1 MFDFNH
7 LSAREKVCLLGEPTK
22 PAKNV
27 LKKIN
32 PLYSDENLEG
42 ENLINLLS
50 SKNFSLDRN
59 ETKIKKNFKEKI
71 RDFFQRF
78 VISADNPYK
87 SGWDFCLL
95 LIISYN
101 CMIICY

>member
-1 MFDFNH
+1 MFDLNR

-22 PAKNV
+22 PAKNI
-27 LKKIN
+27 LKKNN
-32 PLYSDENLEG
+32 PLYCDEMVEG
-42 ENLINLLS
+42 ENLTNLLS
-50 SKNFSLDRN
+50 SKNLSLEKN
-59 ETKIKKNFKEKI
+59 EKKLKKRFKDKV
-71 RDFFQRF
+71 RDFFQKF

-95 LIISYN
+95 IIISYN